1 MTSTE
6 RVLSRVYAAVI
17 GAVAAIVAQRL
28 LHGAWKL
35 ATGNEPPA
43 TNDPT
48 TPIAEASIWAAASTM
63 GMALT
68 QVLTSRVTARHLMD
82 DSALEAQAE
91 KSRLKH
97 RKLKVTV

>member
-1 MTSTE
+1 M
-6 RVLSRVYAAVI
+6 SRKP
-17 GAVAAIVAQRL
+17 GL
-28 LHGAWKL
+28 PTPWPCS
-35 ATGNEPPA
+35 ATAGNEPPA

-91 KSRLKH
+91 KARMKH
-97 RKLKVTV
+97 KKLKVTV